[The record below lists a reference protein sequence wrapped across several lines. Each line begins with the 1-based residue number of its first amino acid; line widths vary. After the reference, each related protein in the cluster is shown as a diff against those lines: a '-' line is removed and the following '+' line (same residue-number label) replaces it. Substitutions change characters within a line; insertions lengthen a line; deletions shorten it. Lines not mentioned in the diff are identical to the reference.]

1 MEKAVAHG
9 CQTGHRFGNRMA
21 VVYVSLLE
29 DGEEYVTASV
39 AYNGSGSAMGVWRS
53 GFVASELPTET
64 ERIYFCDT
72 FGIDEAKFDAAGKSP
87 RLRQSARPR
96 GLLLLNV
103 DTDHPARVM
112 VRRQGDS
119 GPAQSGTDLQN
130 CSAPDVDAVDHRGNL
145 IIATRR
151 HVALAVDDLHPDVMG
166 LDVFT

>member
-72 FGIDEAKFDAAGKSP
+72 FGIDEAKFRKADLAIVDRLYRDARKQVIEFAVKTG
-87 RLRQSARPR
+87 RAI
-96 GLLLLNV
+96 LLCL
-103 DTDHPARVM
+103 
-112 VRRQGDS
+112 
-119 GPAQSGTDLQN
+119 
-130 CSAPDVDAVDHRGNL
+130 
-145 IIATRR
+145 
-151 HVALAVDDLHPDVMG
+151 
-166 LDVFT
+166 